1 MRNLTVGLMLIAC
14 SVVVFSSNGFAWGND
29 GHKIVAIIAEK
40 HLTPGAL
47 TEARRLLANNS
58 LDSVATFADDVRN
71 SRPQTKQFHFVDIP
85 LAETTYDPARDCPA
99 SENGDCVIAAI
110 ERFRTTLADRTRSD
124 EDRAEALKFIVHLVG
139 DMHQPLHCADRNDD
153 RGGNAV
159 KVKFLGKRSNL
170 HAVWDSGIIR
180 EADLSNVEFADEL
193 EAAIVARDIDGIQRG
208 TPIDWANEAHK
219 IARTNAYMRVPK
231 TGAILGVAYYNRNFA
246 VVDSQ
251 LTKAGLRLAK
261 VLNDALK

>member
-1 MRNLTVGLMLIAC
+1 M
-14 SVVVFSSNGFAWGND
+14 GND

-40 HLTPGAL
+40 HLTDSARS
-47 TEARRLLANNS
+47 EARRLLGNS
-58 LDSVATFADDVRN
+58 SLESIATFADDVRN
-71 SRPQTKQFHFVDIP
+71 SRPETKQFHFVDIP
-85 LAETTYDPARDCPA
+85 LTETTYDPARDCQA
-99 SENGDCVIAAI
+99 STNGDCVIAAI

-124 EDRAEALKFIVHLVG
+124 ADRAEALKFIVHLVG
-139 DMHQPLHCADRNDD
+139 DMHQPLHCADRNND

-159 KVKFLGKRSNL
+159 KLTFLRKKSNL

-193 EAAIVARDIDGIQRG
+193 EAAIVAREIDGIQRG
-208 TPIDWANEAHK
+208 TPITWANEAHK
-219 IARTNAYMRVPK
+219 LARTNAYKLVPK
-231 TGAILGVAYYNRNFA
+231 SGAILGVAYYNHNFA

-261 VLNDALK
+261 VLNDALR